1 MKSLL
6 QTDFTK
12 NYTFLFIFT
21 SNLMN
26 YIIISI
32 IIVALVIGYLIW
44 QYKRIKNLPVGS
56 DSPYVVT
63 LTDANVKQHITK
75 GVVLIDF
82 WAAWCMP
89 CKMIGPVINELA
101 EEMKDQAVICK
112 LNIDEHQK
120 TAQMFGVRSIPTL
133 VILKN
138 GKEVERIVGVK
149 SKNIIKKQLEKHL
162 Q

>member
-1 MKSLL
+1 
-6 QTDFTK
+6 
-12 NYTFLFIFT
+12 
-21 SNLMN
+21 MN

-32 IIVALVIGYLIW
+32 VIVALVIGYLMW
-44 QYKRIKNLPVGS
+44 QYRRIKNLPVGS
-56 DSPYVVT
+56 DSPHVIT
-63 LTDANVKQHITK
+63 LTDANIKQHISK

-89 CKMIGPVINELA
+89 CKMIGPVISELA
-101 EEMKDQAVICK
+101 EEMKDQAVIGK
-112 LNIDEHQK
+112 LNIDENQK

-149 SKNIIKKQLEKHL
+149 SKSIIKKQIEKHL
-162 Q
+162 